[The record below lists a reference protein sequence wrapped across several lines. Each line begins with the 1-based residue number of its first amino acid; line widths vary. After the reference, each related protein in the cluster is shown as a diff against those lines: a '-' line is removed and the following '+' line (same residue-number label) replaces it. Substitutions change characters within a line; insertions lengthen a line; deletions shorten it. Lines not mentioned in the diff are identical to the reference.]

1 VQASAFYARSN
12 TLIKFI
18 RSLNSSFWSLFF
30 PRLCLCCEQGLP
42 PDDEEYICF
51 TCRVNLPYTNFH
63 LLPENTVTDRLAG
76 RIPLVFGAAYFF
88 YRPDSRAQ
96 QVINALKYYN
106 RPEIGTELGQ
116 AYGMDLLEVAQ
127 LQDADY
133 IVPVPL
139 HPKRMHQRGYNQAEK
154 FGAGL
159 AEKLPAQL
167 LVDGLVRRSFEESQT
182 KKGLEDRIKNVENAF
197 GVGKHDLSN
206 LHIILVDD
214 ILTTG
219 ATLESCADALLE
231 AYPSARLS
239 LVTIGFVE

>member
-1 VQASAFYARSN
+1 M
-12 TLIKFI
+12 IKALQRI
-18 RSLNSSFWSLFF
+18 NSSFWSLFF
-30 PRLCLCCEQGLP
+30 PRLCLACEQGLP
-42 PDDEEYICF
+42 PDDQEYICF
-51 TCRVNLPYTNFH
+51 TCRTNLPYTNFH

-76 RIPLVFGAAYFF
+76 RIPLVFAAAYFF
-88 YRPDSRAQ
+88 YQPDSRAQ
-96 QVINALKYYN
+96 QIIHALKYYN

-116 AYGMDLLEVAQ
+116 AYGLDLMTVPQ

-159 AEKLPAQL
+159 AEKLPAAL
-167 LVDGLVRRSFEESQT
+167 LADGLVRLSFEASQT
-182 KKGLEDRIKNVENAF
+182 KKGLQDRIKNVENAF
-197 GVGKHDLSN
+197 GPGNYDFSN
-206 LHIILVDD
+206 RHLILVDD

-231 AYPSARLS
+231 AYPSVRLS